1 MEIKAT
7 LNKPYTKEQRLEFIV
22 SQNRQLGYEIRETE
36 NALEAW
42 GNTEEEQQQISN
54 QVQISNI
61 KGQMNNLDSLSIRPL
76 RAISSGNY
84 TEEDTAMLQQLEM
97 QMEELREELKELLGV

>member
-1 MEIKAT
+1 M
-7 LNKPYTKEQRLEFIV
+7 
-22 SQNRQLGYEIRETE
+22 S
-36 NALEAW
+36 
-42 GNTEEEQQQISN
+42 
-54 QVQISNI
+54 
-61 KGQMNNLDSLSIRPL
+61 NLDSLSIRAL